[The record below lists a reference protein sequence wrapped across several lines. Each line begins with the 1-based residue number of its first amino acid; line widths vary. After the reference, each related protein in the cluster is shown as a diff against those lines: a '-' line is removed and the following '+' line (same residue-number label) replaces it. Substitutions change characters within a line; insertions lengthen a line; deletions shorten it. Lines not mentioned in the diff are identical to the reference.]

1 MPQPSLGAGAM
12 PPLGAEVK
20 TPPYGRGYLF
30 DDAGNQAARHTLTR
44 FLHGFGGIGME
55 DL

>member
-1 MPQPSLGAGAM
+1 MGGDI
-12 PPLGAEVK
+12 
-20 TPPYGRGYLF
+20 YF